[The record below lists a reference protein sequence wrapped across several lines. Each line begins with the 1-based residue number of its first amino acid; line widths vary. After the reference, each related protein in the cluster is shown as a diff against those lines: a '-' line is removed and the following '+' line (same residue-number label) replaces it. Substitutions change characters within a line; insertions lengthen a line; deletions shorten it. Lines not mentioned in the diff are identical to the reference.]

1 MCVYQYI
8 LKPLG
13 PLNTYRTMTGF
24 LSAKRILLL
33 VVQYLI
39 FGKTVRA
46 SSLSQ
51 HGQQPL
57 PLPSQHL
64 IAVTQLR
71 PCKRIRYGKFRQATW
86 PWNSDIGQQKWRQI
100 TQRWVETATAEKS
113 ANTAVKYQQWHGVLL
128 NTQNELQVLN
138 LNKWKGK

>member
-8 LKPLG
+8 LKPLE
-13 PLNTYRTMTGF
+13 PLNTYWTMTGL

-39 FGKTVRA
+39 LMKTVKA
-46 SSLSQ
+46 SSLSS

-64 IAVTQLR
+64 IAVT
-71 PCKRIRYGKFRQATW
+71 
-86 PWNSDIGQQKWRQI
+86 
-100 TQRWVETATAEKS
+100 
-113 ANTAVKYQQWHGVLL
+113 H
-128 NTQNELQVLN
+128 
-138 LNKWKGK
+138 